1 MKTALKKASQVVS
14 CIFSFLFKISCLHH
28 KHLKG
33 NAQFW
38 FLCSTQKSGASWV
51 RGFQISWMHGLK
63 INARIPR
70 THWNLSLHYDL
81 HHFVLLFG
89 QFPINLTL
97 MFPISFI
104 KPDWY
109 KKSWKLKAKL
119 LPRSCFQRHIFTEK
133 SISRKSRQDI
143 LEVWL
148 TQEQLA

>member
-81 HHFVLLFG
+81 RVLS
-89 QFPINLTL
+89 NLTE
-97 MFPISFI
+97 SFI

-109 KKSWKLKAKL
+109 KKSWKLKTKL